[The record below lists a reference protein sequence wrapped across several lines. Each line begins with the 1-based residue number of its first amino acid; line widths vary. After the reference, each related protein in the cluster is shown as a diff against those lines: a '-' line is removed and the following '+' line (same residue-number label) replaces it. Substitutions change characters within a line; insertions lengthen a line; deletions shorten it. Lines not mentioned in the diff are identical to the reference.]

1 MDKQFFFVI
10 DGNVVFSCDLESV
23 ARLISSPISN
33 GTDLPPGNENVSR
46 LAVGS
51 QSLRVTVSDLR
62 VRRDVYYT
70 PEIVGVLANRTDD
83 YRLGEDEFFV
93 LGDNSPVSLDSRRDA
108 AVAIVLRAD
117 LLGRVWRW
125 R

>member
-1 MDKQFFFVI
+1 
-10 DGNVVFSCDLESV
+10 
-23 ARLISSPISN
+23 
-33 GTDLPPGNENVSR
+33 
-46 LAVGS
+46 
-51 QSLRVTVSDLR
+51 
-62 VRRDVYYT
+62 
-70 PEIVGVLANRTDD
+70 
-83 YRLGEDEFFV
+83 LGEDEFFV

>member
-1 MDKQFFFVI
+1 VDKQFFFVV
-10 DGNVVFSCDLESV
+10 DGNVIFSCDLESV
-23 ARLISSPISN
+23 AIPAIPRVPSEADCL
-33 GTDLPPGNENVSR
+33 PGNENISR

-70 PEIVGVLANRTDD
+70 PEIVGVLANRTGD